1 VLLGIGEGAATAG
14 DVSGRVKWNT
24 RPFEQ
29 FNIWQKRSALGET
42 LAHLQVLLD
51 GDRVRRFDDDC
62 TRWERV

>member
-1 VLLGIGEGAATAG
+1 
-14 DVSGRVKWNT
+14 VKWNT